1 MKQGVIIMLCLGLLA
16 IPVGMPLTRVSG
28 QSGEIVMISYAGP
41 SQEPHRFY
49 LVEPFER
56 ARPGM
61 KVRLVPDEAGEYV
74 ARVQAAVA
82 AGRPSPVDLA
92 PNGEP
97 PHLRLIGLGLLE
109 RTNTDLVPNLKHV
122 HQAFIEKGQ
131 GYGVPATYSLIGIAY
146 NTKKVSKPPTSWKD
160 LWDPA
165 YRGKVGL
172 TSTSSNL
179 GLGFLVATAK
189 NNGGDEG
196 NLDPAWQAIKQLAPF
211 LIAPNPT
218 ALAQLFEREEI
229 VIGPLWSTEAAVLAS
244 KGLPIKFV
252 KPQPGAI
259 AIVSFLSVIKGTQY
273 IQQAH
278 ELLNGVLSVEYQTK
292 AAAKPYFF
300 GPTNV
305 KVSVPQ
311 EAADYIPTSL
321 AEVRRLQTVNWP
333 IVVPRRAAI
342 VDRWNREFAR

>member
-1 MKQGVIIMLCLGLLA
+1 MRQGVVLVLCAVLLA
-16 IPVGMPLTRVSG
+16 TVLAAAPVRG
-28 QSGEIVMISYAGP
+28 QTGEIVMISYAGP

-56 ARPGM
+56 ARAGM

-97 PHLRLIGLGLLE
+97 PHLRLISLGLLE
-109 RTNTDLVPNLKHV
+109 RTNADLVPNLKHV
-122 HQAFIEKGQ
+122 HQAFVDKSQ

-146 NTKKVSKPPTSWKD
+146 NSKKVTKAPTSWKD

-165 YRGKVGL
+165 HRGKVGL
-172 TSTSSNL
+172 TSTASNL
-179 GLGFLVATAK
+179 GLGFLIAMAK
-189 NNGGDEG
+189 VNGGDE
-196 NLDPAWQAIKQLAPF
+196 NNIDPAWQALKQLQPF
-211 LIAPNPT
+211 VIAPNPT

-229 VIGPLWSTEAAVLAS
+229 VIAPLWSTDAAVLAS

-259 AIVSFLSVIKGTQY
+259 AIVSFLSVIRGSQFTQL
-273 IQQAH
+273 AH

-305 KVSVPQ
+305 KVAVPP
-311 EAADYIPTSL
+311 EAAEYIPTSL
-321 AEVRRLQTVNWP
+321 GEVRRLQTVNWP
-333 IVVPRRAAI
+333 VVVPRRAAI
-342 VDRWNREFAR
+342 VERWNREFAR

>member
-1 MKQGVIIMLCLGLLA
+1 MRQGAMLGLCVVVLA
-16 IPVGMPLTRVSG
+16 TLVTALPVGG
-28 QSGEIVMISYAGP
+28 QTGEIVMISYAGP

-56 ARPGM
+56 AHPGM

-109 RTNTDLVPNLKHV
+109 RTNTDLVPNLRNV
-122 HQAFIEKGQ
+122 HASFVEKSQ

-146 NTKKVSKPPTSWKD
+146 NSKKVTKVPTSWKD

-172 TSTSSNL
+172 TSVSSNL
-179 GLGFLVATAK
+179 GLGFLVTAAK
-189 NNGGDEG
+189 INGGDEA
-196 NLDPAWQAIKQLAPF
+196 NLEPAWQAIKQLQPF
-211 LIAPNPT
+211 VIAPNPT

-229 VIGPLWSTEAAVLAS
+229 VIGPLWSTDAAVLAS

-259 AIVSFLSVIKGTQY
+259 AIISFLSIIKGSQNTQL
-273 IQQAH
+273 AH

-305 KVSVPQ
+305 KVAVPA
-311 EAADYIPTSL
+311 EAAEYIPTTLS
-321 AEVRRLQTVNWP
+321 EVRRLQTVNWP
-333 IVVPRRAAI
+333 VVVPMRVAI
-342 VDRWNREFAR
+342 VERWNREFAR

>member
-1 MKQGVIIMLCLGLLA
+1 MRQGAMLGLCVVVLA
-16 IPVGMPLTRVSG
+16 TLVTALPVGG
-28 QSGEIVMISYAGP
+28 QTGEIVMISYAGP

-56 ARPGM
+56 AHPGM

-109 RTNTDLVPNLKHV
+109 RTNTDLVPNLRNV
-122 HQAFIEKGQ
+122 HASFVEKSQ

-146 NTKKVSKPPTSWKD
+146 NSKKVTKVPTSWKD

-172 TSTSSNL
+172 TSVSSNL
-179 GLGFLVATAK
+179 GLGFLVAAAK
-189 NNGGDEG
+189 INGGDEA
-196 NLDPAWQAIKQLAPF
+196 NLEPAWQAIKQLQPF
-211 LIAPNPT
+211 VIAPNPT

-229 VIGPLWSTEAAVLAS
+229 VIGPLWSTDAAVLAS

-259 AIVSFLSVIKGTQY
+259 AIISFLSIIKGSQNTQL
-273 IQQAH
+273 AH

-305 KVSVPQ
+305 KVAVPA
-311 EAADYIPTSL
+311 EAAEYIPTTLS
-321 AEVRRLQTVNWP
+321 EVRRLQTVNWP
-333 IVVPRRAAI
+333 VVVPMRVAI
-342 VDRWNREFAR
+342 VERWNREFAR

>member
-1 MKQGVIIMLCLGLLA
+1 MMLIACAALLVA
-16 IPVGMPLTRVSG
+16 MLSGPPVAG
-28 QSGEIVMISYAGP
+28 QPSEIVMISYAGP

-56 ARPGM
+56 GRPGT
-61 KVRLVPDEAGEYV
+61 KVRLVPDESGEYV
-74 ARVQAAVA
+74 ARVQAALA

-97 PHLRLIGLGLLE
+97 PHLRLIGMGLLE
-109 RTNTDLVPNLKHV
+109 RTNKELVPNLKNV
-122 HQAFIEKGQ
+122 HQAFIDKSE

-146 NTKKVSKPPTSWKD
+146 NSKKVSKVPTSWKD

-172 TSTSSNL
+172 TSASSNL
-179 GLGFLVATAK
+179 GLGFLVASAK
-189 NNGGDEG
+189 ISGGDEG
-196 NLDPAWQAIKQLAPF
+196 NLDPAWTAIKQLQPF
-211 LIAPNPT
+211 VIAPNPT

-229 VIGPLWSTEAAVLAS
+229 VIGPLWSTDAAVLAS

-259 AIVSFLSVIKGTQY
+259 AIVSFLSIIKGSQHM
-273 IQQAH
+273 QLAH

-305 KVSVPQ
+305 KAVVPAD
-311 EAADYIPTSL
+311 AAEYIPTSL
-321 AEVRRLQTVNWP
+321 GEVRRLQTVNWP
-333 IVVPRRAAI
+333 VIVPRRAAI

>member
-1 MKQGVIIMLCLGLLA
+1 MWPAPQA
-16 IPVGMPLTRVSG
+16 AG
-28 QSGEIVMISYAGP
+28 QAGEIVMISYAGP

-56 ARPGM
+56 ARPGF

-74 ARVQAAVA
+74 SRVQAAQA

-122 HQAFIEKGQ
+122 HQAFIDKSQ

-146 NTKKVSKPPTSWKD
+146 NSKKVTKAPTGWKD

-179 GLGFLVATAK
+179 GLGFLVAAAK
-189 NNGGDEG
+189 VHGGDEA
-196 NLDPAWQAIKQLAPF
+196 NLDPAWQAIKQLQPF
-211 LIAPNPT
+211 VIAPNPT

-229 VIGPLWSTEAAVLAS
+229 VIGPLWSTDAAVLAS

-259 AIVSFLSVIKGTQY
+259 AIVSFLSIIRGTQHL
-273 IQQAH
+273 QLAH

-305 KVSVPQ
+305 KVAVPAD
-311 EAADYIPTSL
+311 AADYVPTTF

-333 IVVPRRAAI
+333 VVVPRRAAI
-342 VDRWNREFAR
+342 VERWNREFAR

>member
-1 MKQGVIIMLCLGLLA
+1 MLGLCVVVLA
-16 IPVGMPLTRVSG
+16 TLVTALPVGG
-28 QSGEIVMISYAGP
+28 QTGEIVMISYAGP

-56 ARPGM
+56 AHPGM

-109 RTNTDLVPNLKHV
+109 RTNTDLVPNLRNV
-122 HQAFIEKGQ
+122 HASFVEKSQ

-146 NTKKVSKPPTSWKD
+146 NSKKVTKVPTSWKD

-172 TSTSSNL
+172 TSVSSNL
-179 GLGFLVATAK
+179 GLGFLVTAAK
-189 NNGGDEG
+189 INGGDEA
-196 NLDPAWQAIKQLAPF
+196 NLEPAWQAIKQLQPF
-211 LIAPNPT
+211 VIAPNPT

-229 VIGPLWSTEAAVLAS
+229 VIGPLWSTDAAVLAS

-259 AIVSFLSVIKGTQY
+259 AIISFLSIIKGSQNTQL
-273 IQQAH
+273 AH

-305 KVSVPQ
+305 KVAVPA
-311 EAADYIPTSL
+311 EAAEYIPTTLS
-321 AEVRRLQTVNWP
+321 EVRRLQTVNWP
-333 IVVPRRAAI
+333 VVVPMRVAI
-342 VDRWNREFAR
+342 VERWNREFAR

>member
-1 MKQGVIIMLCLGLLA
+1 MRQGVLLVLCVGLLA
-16 IPVGMPLTRVSG
+16 TLFAAAPVRG

-56 ARPGM
+56 AHPGM
-61 KVRLVPDEAGEYV
+61 KVRLVPDEAGEYM
-74 ARVQAAVA
+74 ARVQAALA
-82 AGRPSPVDLA
+82 AGRSSPVDLA

-97 PHLRLIGLGLLE
+97 PHLRLIDMGLLE
-109 RTNTDLVPNLKHV
+109 RTSTDLVPNLKHV
-122 HQAFIEKGQ
+122 NQAFIDKSK

-146 NTKKVSKPPTSWKD
+146 NSKKVTKIPASWKD

-172 TSTSSNL
+172 TSTTSNL
-179 GLGFLVATAK
+179 GLGFLILTAK
-189 NNGGDEG
+189 VNGGDEN
-196 NLDPAWQAIKQLAPF
+196 NLEPAWEALKQLQPF
-211 LIAPNPT
+211 VIAPNPT

-229 VIGPLWSTEAAVLAS
+229 VVGPLWSTDAAVLAS

-259 AIVSFLSVIKGTQY
+259 AIVSFLSIIRGTQY
-273 IQQAH
+273 MALAH

-305 KVSVPQ
+305 KVAVPA
-311 EAADYIPTSL
+311 EAAEYIPTSL
-321 AEVRRLQTVNWP
+321 GEVRRLQTVNWP
-333 IVVPRRAAI
+333 VVVPKRGAI
-342 VDRWNREFAR
+342 VERWNREFAK

>member
-1 MKQGVIIMLCLGLLA
+1 MLGLCGAMLTALMLA
-16 IPVGMPLTRVSG
+16 PPISG
-28 QSGEIVMISYAGP
+28 QAGEIVMISYAGP

-49 LVEPFER
+49 LVEPFQQ
-56 ARPGM
+56 AHPGM
-61 KVRLVPDEAGEYV
+61 RVRLVPDEAGEYV
-74 ARVQAAVA
+74 ARVQAALA

-97 PHLRLIGLGLLE
+97 PHLRLIGLGVLE
-109 RTNTDLVPNLKHV
+109 RTNTELVPNLKHV
-122 HQAFIEKGQ
+122 HQAFVEKSQ

-146 NTKKVSKPPTSWKD
+146 NSAKVTKAPTSWQD

-172 TSTSSNL
+172 TSTTSNL

-189 NNGGDEG
+189 INGGDET
-196 NLDPAWQAIKQLAPF
+196 NLEPAWQAIGSLRPF
-211 LIAPNPT
+211 VIAPNPT

-229 VIGPLWSTEAAVLAS
+229 VIAPLWSTDAAVLAS

-259 AIVSFLSVIKGTQY
+259 AIVSFLSVIKGSQYTQV
-273 IQQAH
+273 AH
-278 ELLNGVLSVEYQTK
+278 DLLNRVLSVEYQAK

-305 KVSVPQ
+305 KVAVPP
-311 EAADYIPTSL
+311 EAAEYIPTTL
-321 AEVRRLQTVNWP
+321 NEIRRLQTVNWP
-333 IVVPRRAAI
+333 VVVPMRAAI

>member
-1 MKQGVIIMLCLGLLA
+1 MKQGIFAILCLALLA
-16 IPVGMPLTRVSG
+16 GMLSVPSVTG

-56 ARPGM
+56 TRPGM

-74 ARVQAAVA
+74 ARVQAAAA

-109 RTNTDLVPNLKHV
+109 RTNTELVPNLKHV
-122 HQAFIEKGQ
+122 HSAFVEKSQ

-146 NTKKVSKPPTSWKD
+146 NTKKVSKAPTGWKD

-172 TSTSSNL
+172 TSTASNL

-189 NNGGDEG
+189 HNGGDEG
-196 NLDPAWQAIKQLAPF
+196 NLDPAWQAIKQLQPF
-211 LIAPNPT
+211 VIAPNPT

-259 AIVSFLSVIKGTQY
+259 AIVSFLSVIKGSQHM
-273 IQQAH
+273 QLAH

-305 KVSVPQ
+305 KVSVPA
-311 EAADYIPTSL
+311 EAGEYIPTSL

-333 IVVPRRAAI
+333 VVVPRRAAI
-342 VDRWNREFAR
+342 VERWNREFSR

>member
-1 MKQGVIIMLCLGLLA
+1 MKRGTIAIVCAVLLA
-16 IPVGMPLTRVSG
+16 TVLSGAPVRG

-41 SQEPHRFY
+41 SQEPHRLF
-49 LVEPFER
+49 LADPFER
-56 ARPGM
+56 AHPGL

-109 RTNTDLVPNLKHV
+109 RTNADLVPNLKNV
-122 HQAFIEKGQ
+122 HQAFVEKSQ

-146 NTKKVSKPPTSWKD
+146 NSKKVAKAPTGWKD

-165 YRGKVGL
+165 YKGKVGL
-172 TSTSSNL
+172 TSTTSNL
-179 GLGFLVATAK
+179 GLGFLIAAAK
-189 NNGGDEG
+189 INGGDEH
-196 NLDPAWQAIKQLAPF
+196 NLEPAWEAVKRLQPF
-211 LIAPNPT
+211 VIAPNPT

-229 VIGPLWSTEAAVLAS
+229 VIAPLWSTDAAVLAS

-259 AIVSFLSVIKGTQY
+259 AIVSFLSILKGSQY
-273 IQQAH
+273 MQAAH
-278 ELLNGVLSVEYQTK
+278 EILNGVLSVEYQTK

-305 KVSVPQ
+305 KVAVPAD
-311 EAADYIPTSL
+311 AAEYIPTSL
-321 AEVRRLQTVNWP
+321 GEVRRLQTVNWP
-333 IVVPRRAAI
+333 VVVPRRAAI

>member
-1 MKQGVIIMLCLGLLA
+1 MKHGVALVLCAVLLA
-16 IPVGMPLTRVSG
+16 TAITAVPVRG

-41 SQEPHRFY
+41 SQEPHRLY
-49 LVEPFER
+49 LAEPYER
-56 ARPGM
+56 AHQGM

-82 AGRPSPVDLA
+82 AGRSSPVDLA

-109 RTNTDLVPNLKHV
+109 RTNTDLVPNLKNV
-122 HQAFIEKGQ
+122 TQAFVDKSQ

-146 NTKKVSKPPTSWKD
+146 NSKKVTKVPTSWKD

-165 YRGKVGL
+165 YRGKVGVV
-172 TSTSSNL
+172 STSSNL
-179 GLGFLVATAK
+179 GLGFLIAAAK
-189 NNGGDEG
+189 ANGGDEN
-196 NLDPAWQAIKQLAPF
+196 NLDPAWEALKRLAPF
-211 LIAPNPT
+211 VIAPNPT

-229 VIGPLWSTEAAVLAS
+229 LVAPLWSTDAAVLAS

-259 AIVSFLSVIKGTQY
+259 AIVSFLSVIKGSQFVA
-273 IQQAH
+273 QAH

-305 KVSVPQ
+305 KVAVPP
-311 EAADYIPTSL
+311 EAAEYIPTSL
-321 AEVRRLQTVNWP
+321 GEIRRLQTVNWP
-333 IVVPRRAAI
+333 DVVPKRAAI
-342 VDRWNREFAR
+342 VDRWNREFSR

>member
-1 MKQGVIIMLCLGLLA
+1 MRQAVILGLCFGVLGA
-16 IPVGMPLTRVSG
+16 MMVAPPLSG

-49 LVEPFER
+49 LVEPFQQ
-56 ARPGM
+56 AHPGLT
-61 KVRLVPDEAGEYV
+61 VRLVPDEAGEYV
-74 ARVQAAVA
+74 ARVQAALA
-82 AGRPSPVDLA
+82 ASRPSSVDLA

-109 RTNTDLVPNLKHV
+109 RTNTDLVPNLKLAY
-122 HQAFIEKGQ
+122 QAFVEKSQ

-146 NTKKVSKPPTSWKD
+146 NSQKVTKVPTSWKD

-179 GLGFLVATAK
+179 GLGFLVAAAK
-189 NNGGDEG
+189 MNGGDEA
-196 NLDPAWQAIKQLAPF
+196 NLEPAWQAIRSLQPF
-211 LIAPNPT
+211 VIAPNPT

-229 VIGPLWSTEAAVLAS
+229 VIAPLWSTDAAVLAS

-259 AIVSFLSVIKGTQY
+259 AIVSFLSIIKGSQFTQ
-273 IQQAH
+273 IAH
-278 ELLNGVLSVEYQTK
+278 ELLNRVLSVEYQSK

-305 KVSVPQ
+305 KVVVPP
-311 EAADYIPTSL
+311 EAADYIPTTL
-321 AEVRRLQTVNWP
+321 NEIRRLQTVNWP
-333 IVVPRRAAI
+333 VIVPVRAAI
-342 VDRWNREFAR
+342 VERWNREFAR

>member
-1 MKQGVIIMLCLGLLA
+1 MRQAVMLGVGVAVLIASAGVPPSHA
-16 IPVGMPLTRVSG
+16 

-41 SQEPHRFY
+41 SQEPHRYY
-49 LVEPFER
+49 LAEPFQR
-56 ARPGM
+56 AHPGLT
-61 KVRLVPDEAGEYV
+61 VRLVPDESGEYV
-74 ARVQAAVA
+74 ARVQAALA
-82 AGRPSPVDLA
+82 AGRPSTVDLA

-109 RTNTDLVPNLKHV
+109 RTNPDWVPNLKLA
-122 HQAFIEKGQ
+122 HQAFVEKSQ

-146 NTKKVSKPPTSWKD
+146 NSQKVTKVPTSWKD

-172 TSTSSNL
+172 TSTASNL

-189 NNGGDEG
+189 ISGGDES
-196 NLDPAWQAIKQLAPF
+196 NLEPAWQAIRALQPF
-211 LIAPNPT
+211 VIAPNPT

-229 VIGPLWSTEAAVLAS
+229 VIAPLWSTDAAVLAS

-259 AIVSFLSVIKGTQY
+259 AIVSFLSVIKGSQFTQL
-273 IQQAH
+273 AH
-278 ELLNGVLSVEYQTK
+278 ELLNRVLSVEYQTK
-292 AAAKPYFF
+292 AATKPYFF

-305 KVSVPQ
+305 KVAVPSD
-311 EAADYIPTSL
+311 AADYIPTTL
-321 AEVRRLQTVNWP
+321 NEIRRLQTVNWP
-333 IVVPRRAAI
+333 VIVPMRPAI
-342 VDRWNREFAR
+342 VERWNREFAH

>member
-1 MKQGVIIMLCLGLLA
+1 MRHSVIVGLAALVA
-16 IPVGMPLTRVSG
+16 VGALNARPVLG
-28 QSGEIVMISYAGP
+28 QSTEIVMISYAGP
-41 SQEPHRFY
+41 SQEPHRLF

-56 ARPGM
+56 RHPGV

-74 ARVQAAVA
+74 SRVQAAVA

-97 PHLRLIGLGLLE
+97 PHLRLIGMGLLE
-109 RTNTDLVPNLKHV
+109 RTNPDLVPNLKHV
-122 HQAFIEKGQ
+122 HQAFVEKSQ

-146 NTKKVSKPPTSWKD
+146 NSRKVAKAPSGWKD
-160 LWDPA
+160 LWDPT

-172 TSTSSNL
+172 TSPASNL
-179 GLGFLVATAK
+179 GLGFLVAAAK
-189 NNGGDEG
+189 INGGDEG
-196 NLDPAWQAIKQLAPF
+196 NLDPAWEAIRRLQPF
-211 LIAPNPT
+211 VIAPNPT

-229 VIGPLWSTEAAVLAS
+229 VIGPLWSTDAAVLAS

-259 AIVSFLSVIKGTQY
+259 AIVSFLSVLKGSQHTAL
-273 IQQAH
+273 AH

-305 KVSVPQ
+305 KVAVPAD
-311 EAADYIPTSL
+311 AADYIPTSL

-333 IVVPRRAAI
+333 VVVPRRGAI
-342 VDRWNREFAR
+342 VERWNREFAR

>member
-1 MKQGVIIMLCLGLLA
+1 MRQAVVLVLCVGLLA
-16 IPVGMPLTRVSG
+16 TVFAAAPVGG

-49 LVEPFER
+49 LVDPFEK
-56 ARPGM
+56 ARSGM

-97 PHLRLIGLGLLE
+97 PHLRLIGMGFLE
-109 RTNTDLVPNLKHV
+109 RTNTDLVPNLKNV
-122 HQAFIEKGQ
+122 HQAFIDKSQ

-146 NTKKVSKPPTSWKD
+146 NSKKVTKVPTSWKD

-189 NNGGDEG
+189 VNGGDEN
-196 NLDPAWQAIKQLAPF
+196 NLEPAWEAMKRLQPF
-211 LIAPNPT
+211 VIAPNPT

-229 VIGPLWSTEAAVLAS
+229 VVAPLWSTDAAVLAS

-259 AIVSFLSVIKGTQY
+259 AIVSFLSIIRGSQYTQL
-273 IQQAH
+273 AH

-305 KVSVPQ
+305 KVSVPS
-311 EAADYIPTSL
+311 EAAEYIPTTL
-321 AEVRRLQTVNWP
+321 GEVRRLQTVNWP
-333 IVVPRRAAI
+333 IVVPKRATI
-342 VDRWNREFAR
+342 VERWNREFSR

>member
-1 MKQGVIIMLCLGLLA
+1 MKTGLIAIVCLGLLTGILA
-16 IPVGMPLTRVSG
+16 VPQATG
-28 QSGEIVMISYAGP
+28 QSGEVVMISYAGAL
-41 SQEPHRFY
+41 QEPHRLY

-56 ARPGM
+56 LHPGV

-74 ARVQAAVA
+74 ARVQAAAA

-97 PHLRLIGLGLLE
+97 PHLRLIALGLLE
-109 RTNTDLVPNLKHV
+109 RTNRALVPNLKNV
-122 HQAFIEKGQ
+122 HQAFVEKTQ
-131 GYGVPATYSLIGIAY
+131 GYGVPASYQLIGIAF
-146 NTKKVSKPPTSWKD
+146 NSKKVSKAPVGWKD

-172 TSTSSNL
+172 TSTASNL

-189 NNGGDEG
+189 LNGGSET
-196 NLDPAWQAIKQLAPF
+196 NLEPAWQAIKQLQPF
-211 LIAPNPT
+211 VIAPNPT
-218 ALAQLFEREEI
+218 ALAQLFEREEV
-229 VIGPLWSTEAAVLAS
+229 VIGPLWSNDAAILAS

-252 KPQPGAI
+252 KPESGAMV
-259 AIVSFLSVIKGTQY
+259 IVSILSAIKGSQNM
-273 IQQAH
+273 QLAH
-278 ELLNGVLSVEYQTK
+278 ELLNNVLSVEYQAK

-305 KVSVPQ
+305 KVPVPL
-311 EAADYIPTSL
+311 EAADYIPTTI

-333 IVVPRRAAI
+333 VIVPNRAAI
-342 VDRWNREFAR
+342 VERWNREFSH

>member
-1 MKQGVIIMLCLGLLA
+1 MRQSALLVLGVVAIAGAVGTPPARGQG
-16 IPVGMPLTRVSG
+16 
-28 QSGEIVMISYAGP
+28 GEIVMISYAGP
-41 SQEPHRFY
+41 SQEPHRFF

-56 ARPGM
+56 AHPGTR
-61 KVRLVPDEAGEYV
+61 VRLVPDEAGEYV

-109 RTNTDLVPNLKHV
+109 RTNPDLVPNLKHV
-122 HQAFIEKGQ
+122 HQAFVEKSQ

-146 NTKKVSKPPTSWKD
+146 NSRRVSRAPTSWKD

-172 TSTSSNL
+172 TSTASNL

-189 NNGGDEG
+189 INGGDEG
-196 NLDPAWQAIKQLAPF
+196 NLDPAWQALRQLQPF
-211 LIAPNPT
+211 VIAPNPT

-229 VIGPLWSTEAAVLAS
+229 VVGPLWSTDAAVLAS

-259 AIVSFLSVIKGTQY
+259 AIISFLSILRGSQHA
-273 IQQAH
+273 QLAH
-278 ELLNGVLSVEYQTK
+278 ELLDRVLSVEYQTR

-305 KVSVPQ
+305 KVPVPS
-311 EAADYIPTSL
+311 EAAEYIPTTL
-321 AEVRRLQTVNWP
+321 GEVRRLQTVNWP
-333 IVVPRRAAI
+333 VVVPRRAAI
-342 VDRWNREFAR
+342 VERWNREFAR